1 MAALAKLWDLRDERP
16 LFVALCLVTI
26 VLLVLYPFVDW
37 WLRSIEVAGA
47 YRYHDFGAFRAAVER
62 WHAGE
67 ALYQRAEDGGFH
79 GSYLYPPVVLPLFL
93 PFEGLDHRAAGQT
106 WALLSVVGLW
116 LALQLVV
123 RSVGGRLQSWE
134 RVGLLWLL
142 AGFHPLL
149 FALKLGQLAPFMAA
163 LLCVALVALAN
174 TGEHSRAFQY
184 LSGAVTAVVGVIK
197 FAYAPVGAHLLADWR
212 RFVGAIGAGVALAV
226 ISLLWFGVDV
236 HRTYLEVLLWGV
248 GQGSGSRPPTLWLPG
263 YYKPLHWLPAAQWI
277 RIAVSLLV
285 AGYALL
291 APRSAHPL
299 AFAVGVAAFP
309 LLTPLAYTYYFVPL
323 LPAIVVLLA
332 GELERDGYP
341 AVPVAGLLLLHLH
354 AFGLKFAVDWLP
366 QLFPPFELLA
376 PYWVLQPGLWGNL
389 LVFGLAF
396 VRLREA
402 ATRPLWL
409 ERRWGQVAKD

>member
-1 MAALAKLWDLRDERP
+1 
-16 LFVALCLVTI
+16 
-26 VLLVLYPFVDW
+26 
-37 WLRSIEVAGA
+37 
-47 YRYHDFGAFRAAVER
+47 
-62 WHAGE
+62 
-67 ALYQRAEDGGFH
+67 
-79 GSYLYPPVVLPLFL
+79 
-93 PFEGLDHRAAGQT
+93 
-106 WALLSVVGLW
+106 
-116 LALQLVV
+116 
-123 RSVGGRLQSWE
+123 
-134 RVGLLWLL
+134 
-142 AGFHPLL
+142 
-149 FALKLGQLAPFMAA
+149 MAA

-341 AVPVAGLLLLHLH
+341 AVPVAGSCCCTYTRSASSSRSTGSRSCSPRSSCSLRTGCSNRGCGGTCSCSGSRSSDCARRRRGPYGSNAGGDRSPRTEREGPH
-354 AFGLKFAVDWLP
+354 ATGTPLSFSTHPANAGAWRISSST
-366 QLFPPFELLA
+366 A
-376 PYWVLQPGLWGNL
+376 PTGSRG
-389 LVFGLAF
+389 
-396 VRLREA
+396 R
-402 ATRPLWL
+402 
-409 ERRWGQVAKD
+409 